1 MGDAKKPKK
10 KSKKSKKKSKKHKKS
25 KKSKKKSKK
34 SKKKSKKFNEE
45 HEDSD
50 MDDMDSDMDYY
61 GDGYADYA
69 PAPRFRSPAYRRY
82 KKRSVGM
89 DSYGYDGYPDYARK
103 KPSRKYRPSRKPRP
117 SYMQSLEHHRRYR
130 RSAGLSRSQLKKY
143 RMSQG
148 ARFRRMQSAAGQKRR
163 RKNKHMR
170 AKKYYYM

>member
-1 MGDAKKPKK
+1 MKMRGTTTTTMMRWTPRTTTRRIQRIQRTPRSQKRNPG
-10 KSKKSKKKSKKHKKS
+10 SKKRSPRSIRNPGSLKRNPRSQKKR
-25 KKSKKKSKK
+25 
-34 SKKKSKKFNEE
+34 SKKFNEE

-117 SYMQSLEHHRRYR
+117 SYMQSL
-130 RSAGLSRSQLKKY
+130 
-143 RMSQG
+143 
-148 ARFRRMQSAAGQKRR
+148 AGQKRR